1 MNLGL
6 AGRTAIVTGAA
17 SGIGRAT
24 ALLLAAESCRVVV
37 ADRDAA
43 SLAELS
49 GEDEEAFIPVP
60 GDITDPEMPQRLV
73 DVALASSGRLD
84 ILVASAGVWETATL
98 DELNDDLWD
107 RVLAVNLTAPFR
119 CARAA
124 IPAMAERRWGRIVT
138 ISSIAAKTG
147 GGAAGAAY
155 VSSKAG
161 ILGLTRSLAKA
172 AGPLGITVNCITP
185 GLIETPMIAGA
196 NAERTR
202 ATLSQMP
209 VGRLGTPEEV
219 AAVVAMLASEGTS
232 FVTGAQVDMSGGF
245 VMG

>member
-6 AGRTAIVTGAA
+6 GGRTAVVTGAA

-24 ALLLAAESCRVVV
+24 ALLLADEGCRVVV
-37 ADRDAA
+37 TDRDLEGLET
-43 SLAELS
+43 LA
-49 GEDEEAFIPVP
+49 GEAFVPVA
-60 GDITDPEMPQRLV
+60 GDITDPLMPGRLV
-73 DVALASSGRLD
+73 DAAVTATGRLD
-84 ILVASAGVWETATL
+84 VLVASAGVWETTPL
-98 DELNDDLWD
+98 DRLDDDIWD
-107 RVLAVNLTAPFR
+107 GVLAVNLTAPFR

-124 IPAMAERRWGRIVT
+124 IPVMAERRWGRIVT

-161 ILGLTRSLAKA
+161 ILGLTRSLAKTG
-172 AGPLGITVNCITP
+172 GPLGITVNCVTP

-196 NAERTR
+196 DPEKTRT
-202 ATLSQMP
+202 TLAQMP
-209 VGRLGTPEEV
+209 LGRLGSPEEV
-219 AAVVAMLASEGTS
+219 AAAVGLLVAEQAG
-232 FVTGAQVDMSGGF
+232 FITGAQVDVSGGF

>member
-6 AGRTAIVTGAA
+6 EGRTAVVTGAA

-24 ALLLAAESCRVVV
+24 AVLLAAEGCRVVV
-37 ADRDAA
+37 ADRNRKA
-43 SLAELS
+43 L
-49 GEDEEAFIPVP
+49 EDLGAREAFVPVM
-60 GDITDPEMPQRLV
+60 GDMTDPRAPERLV
-73 DVALASSGRLD
+73 DAALTATGRLD
-84 ILVASAGVWETATL
+84 ILVASAGVWETTPL
-98 DELNDDLWD
+98 DQLDDDLWD
-107 RVLAVNLTAPFR
+107 EVLAVNLTSPFR

-124 IPAMAERRWGRIVT
+124 IPVMAERGWGRIVT
-138 ISSIAAKTG
+138 VSSIAAKTG

-161 ILGLTRSLAKA
+161 IVGLTRSLARA

-196 NAERTR
+196 DPEKTR
-202 ATLSQMP
+202 ASLAQMP
-209 VGRLGTPEEV
+209 IGRLGRPEEV
-219 AAVVAMLASEGTS
+219 AAAIALLVADQAG
-232 FVTGAQVDMSGGF
+232 FITGAQIGVSGGF

>member
-24 ALLLAAESCRVVV
+24 AKLLADEGCRVVV
-37 ADRDAA
+37 TDLNPDGLTELADD
-43 SLAELS
+43 
-49 GEDEEAFIPVP
+49 DFVPVA
-60 GDITDPEMPQRLV
+60 GDITDPKMPERLV
-73 DVALASSGRLD
+73 EAAVTATGRLD
-84 ILVASAGVWETATL
+84 VLVASAGVWETTPL
-98 DELNDDLWD
+98 DQLDDDLWE

-124 IPAMAERRWGRIVT
+124 MPTMAERGWGRIVT

-161 ILGLTRSLAKA
+161 ILGLTRSLAKTG
-172 AGPLGITVNCITP
+172 GPLGITVNCITP

-196 NAERTR
+196 DPEKTRT
-202 ATLSQMP
+202 TLTQMP
-209 VGRLGTPEEV
+209 LGRLGSAEEV
-219 AAVVAMLASEGTS
+219 AAAAGLLVAEQAG
-232 FVTGAQVDMSGGF
+232 FITGAQIDVSGGF